1 MTVPIGQ
8 LAGQWLFYKWALAQ
22 QFAGYRQPWDD
33 QADDVFENFQ
43 QEIDKACDFKAVS
56 RLLDNYASGE
66 RDFSGIDL
74 SWASL
79 NGVSLPEINFV
90 EGILKG
96 IDLRESNLQG
106 GEFMDAIFKGAK
118 LSGADLSN
126 ANLEGAN
133 LSHADLSCAN
143 LSKSNLT
150 HAILDGVNLKG
161 VNLYQAK
168 GIDNCLASNQGS
180 NADLQWENLNFRSH
194 AEIQIAKAL
203 DRAGVLFYPNC
214 RCRLNITIGRGNRES
229 DFLVFHQGK
238 WGILEVD
245 GEHWHPPCRA
255 VEDHERDRLFKA
267 HGILFVEHYDAD
279 RCSEKPN
286 EVVQEFLQILS
297 WTAQH

>member
-1 MTVPIGQ
+1 MEASEF
-8 LAGQWLFYKWALAQ
+8 LE
-22 QFAGYRQPWDD
+22 R
-33 QADDVFENFQ
+33 
-43 QEIDKACDFKAVS
+43 
-56 RLLDNYASGE
+56 YAAGE
-66 RDFSGIDL
+66 RSFRHVNLDGADL
-74 SWASL
+74 TEE
-79 NGVSLPEINFV
+79 N
-90 EGILKG
+90 
-96 IDLRESNLQG
+96 
-106 GEFMDAIFKGAK
+106 
-118 LSGADLSN
+118 LSGAELVG
-126 ANLEGAN
+126 ANLFRTRLEATNLSGANLLGANLVKAILRQADLTQAKLVQTNLAGAFLEEANLTAAELVGANLHQAELIGAN

-229 DFLVFHQGK
+229 DFLVFHQGR

-279 RCSEKPN
+279 RCSKEPN
-286 EVVQEFLQILS
+286 EVVREFLQILS